1 MCIAQGYQRAV
12 CVNRKKLEHRWVCIA
27 PGQVLTNTQ
36 ITHKF
41 FLCSRSLVWGQHNQ
55 VHSQWF
61 VLFWCVFLLATV
73 VIIKHKCLLLNDRLI
88 DSGDMK
94 EGTLLHAQVD
104 AAVLW
109 ISTAATVSEPDMF
122 VCPLFCR
129 LKQPALRSPD
139 GNCLPCP
146 ISSSGPVCGSDG
158 HNYASKVH
166 WNKYTTQ

>member
-27 PGQVLTNTQ
+27 PGQILTNTQ

-41 FLCSRSLVWGQHNQ
+41 FSLFTFISMRSTQPSTQSV
-55 VHSQWF
+55 VCA
-61 VLFWCVFLLATV
+61 VLLTV
-73 VIIKHKCLLLNDRLI
+73 VIIKHKRLLLNDRLM
-88 DSGDMK
+88 DWDDKK
-94 EGTLLHAQVD
+94 EGALLD
-104 AAVLW
+104 GAADLW
-109 ISTAATVSEPDMF
+109 ISTAATVSARHGEPNMF
-122 VCPLFCR
+122 VCPRFCR